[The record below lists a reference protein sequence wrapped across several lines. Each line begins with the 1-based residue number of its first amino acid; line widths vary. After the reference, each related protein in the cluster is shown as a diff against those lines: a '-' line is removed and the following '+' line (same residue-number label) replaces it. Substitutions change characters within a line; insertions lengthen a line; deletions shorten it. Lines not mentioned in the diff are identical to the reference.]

1 MKRLLFLYFVKLKHQ
16 INNIPRHSAL
26 KMSTELIYTDG
37 ACSANGTSRAAGGFG
52 VFIARSSLSS
62 KELKINCKGK
72 TMVAN
77 LANQEHTFLVTN
89 IRMEGLAI
97 VSTLALYANVLIDDI
112 PTGHEVDVIKRLQE
126 CEPFKTD
133 GFKTIYGPEE
143 LKAETAPRTDA
154 VIEIVTDSL
163 FWMNVIQSWM
173 PGWIRK
179 NIMMEK
185 KNPDILLMML
195 YYTERLK
202 QNGIKVVYTHVK
214 SHQKKGKR
222 TEHADGNDVADVLA
236 TSSVN
241 NITTDF
247 YQQ

>member
-1 MKRLLFLYFVKLKHQ
+1 M
-16 INNIPRHSAL
+16 NNIPIT
-26 KMSTELIYTDG
+26 MSTELIYTDG

-52 VFIARSSLSS
+52 MFIARSSLSS

-72 TMVAN
+72 TMIAN
-77 LANQEHTFLVTN
+77 LMNTEHTFLVTN

-97 VSTLALYANVLIDDI
+97 VSTLALYANVLIDDV
-112 PTGHEVDVIKRLQE
+112 PAGSEVDVIKRLDT
-126 CEPFKTD
+126 CNPFKTD
-133 GFKTIYGPEE
+133 GFKTSYGPDE
-143 LKAETAPRTDA
+143 LKATTACTEV

-202 QNGIKVVYTHVK
+202 QNNIKVVYTHVK

-236 TSSVN
+236 TSSVK
-241 NITTDF
+241 NITNDF
-247 YQQ
+247 YLQ